1 MPKNLSA
8 AEVDAFRARLCE
20 AAKRRF
26 AEYGV
31 DGVSMRA
38 LADELGCSA
47 MTPYRY
53 FRDKQEIFAAV
64 RAAAFDRFA
73 NAMERAA
80 GNPGDARAKARA
92 VGEAYIRFAL
102 RDQQAYRLM
111 FDLSQPGQDRF
122 PELVRASSRAR
133 RTMSGFVEQMVE
145 EGVLAGD
152 PETLGQLF
160 WAASHG
166 LIVLHLAGKLP
177 GKPGFR
183 ALHRQMM
190 QLLVRGARTPR
201 TRCNPQASTR
211 CPETNGRIGMS
222 ILFSLTPFIVFFVL
236 MRVVSPLAGLAAAF
250 AASVLLGFRQWRR
263 GESMKVLEVGSLA
276 LFGLLLLY
284 TLVAAPEWTVAK
296 VRLAVDG
303 GLLIIVLVSLAIGMP
318 FTLQYARESVPK
330 EFWTAPLFMTTN
342 RRVTAAWA
350 AAFAVMTAADAAA
363 HYIEAIPLWI
373 DIAATIAAFAGAV
386 WFTR

>member
-1 MPKNLSA
+1 
-8 AEVDAFRARLCE
+8 
-20 AAKRRF
+20 
-26 AEYGV
+26 
-31 DGVSMRA
+31 
-38 LADELGCSA
+38 
-47 MTPYRY
+47 
-53 FRDKQEIFAAV
+53 
-64 RAAAFDRFA
+64 
-73 NAMERAA
+73 
-80 GNPGDARAKARA
+80 
-92 VGEAYIRFAL
+92 
-102 RDQQAYRLM
+102 
-111 FDLSQPGQDRF
+111 
-122 PELVRASSRAR
+122 
-133 RTMSGFVEQMVE
+133 
-145 EGVLAGD
+145 
-152 PETLGQLF
+152 
-160 WAASHG
+160 
-166 LIVLHLAGKLP
+166 
-177 GKPGFR
+177 
-183 ALHRQMM
+183 
-190 QLLVRGARTPR
+190 
-201 TRCNPQASTR
+201 
-211 CPETNGRIGMS
+211 MS
-222 ILFSLTPFIVFFVL
+222 ILFSMTPFIVFFVL

-250 AASVLLGFRQWRR
+250 AVSVLLGFRQWRR

-342 RRVTAAWA
+342 RRITAAWA